1 MRHNNRDVIAAWVI
15 AVIGLAVLAFRMPV
29 PVTVLTGTAMFAAA
43 GYVSSEMLLGPR
55 AAAPHRAVTSACL
68 ALMIPIFAG
77 LILTAAGIPLHTST
91 WPIALAAVIVIG
103 AVVLPV
109 QRQAAVPPVITP
121 PTQDAGPATQN
132 AGPATQKW
140 QVAWHAVA
148 FGAAAMIA
156 AGAVTLSIY
165 GASAQ
170 KVPDY
175 TQLWMSPIASD
186 PAAADIGVTNH
197 AGAAAQYRLI
207 LTRRG
212 HVSSSWNISLTDGQT
227 WERVIPF
234 SQAYRIVAKL
244 YRRTDLRDVYRT
256 VDNGG

>member
-1 MRHNNRDVIAAWVI
+1 MRHNNSDVVAAWVI
-15 AVIGLAVLAFRMPV
+15 AATGLAALAFRMPV

-91 WPIALAAVIVIG
+91 WPIALAAAIVIG
-103 AVVLPV
+103 AVVLPL
-109 QRQAAVPPVITP
+109 QRHAVAPVITP
-121 PTQDAGPATQN
+121 PTQEAGSA
-132 AGPATQKW
+132 AQKRH
-140 QVAWHAVA
+140 VARHAVA
-148 FGAAAMIA
+148 LGAAAVIA
-156 AGAVTLSIY
+156 AGAVALSIY

-197 AGAAAQYRLI
+197 AGAAARYRLVLI
-207 LTRRG
+207 RRG
-212 HVSSSWNISLTDGQT
+212 HMSSSWDISLADGQT

-234 SQAYRIVAKL
+234 SQAYRIVAEL
-244 YRRTDLRDVYRT
+244 YRGADLRHVYRT

>member
-1 MRHNNRDVIAAWVI
+1 MRRNNTDVVVAWVI
-15 AVIGLAVLAFRMPV
+15 AATGLAALAVRMPV

-43 GYVSSEMLLGPR
+43 GYVWSEMLLGPR
-55 AAAPHRAVTSACL
+55 AAALHRAVTSACL

-77 LILTAAGIPLHTST
+77 LILDAAGIPLRTST
-91 WPIALAAVIVIG
+91 WPIALAVAIVIG
-103 AVVLPV
+103 VVVLPV
-109 QRQAAVPPVITP
+109 QRRAAAPPVITP
-121 PTQDAGPATQN
+121 PIQDARPA
-132 AGPATQKW
+132 AQKC
-140 QVAWHAVA
+140 QVARHAVA
-148 FGAAAMIA
+148 LGAAAVIA
-156 AGAVTLSIY
+156 AVAVALSIY

-186 PAAADIGVTNH
+186 PAAAADIGVTNH
-197 AGAAAQYRLI
+197 GGAPARYRLV

-212 HVSSSWNISLTDGQT
+212 RVSSSWNISLADGQT

-234 SQAYRIVAKL
+234 SQAYRIAAKL
-244 YRRTDLRDVYRT
+244 YRRPDLRHVYRT